1 MNYTIRPYNP
11 ATDIPVRVA
20 LYNAQFPE
28 TPMTMEQ
35 NLEQER
41 LRPTDRVSQRLVAE
55 DDQQILGY
63 SFSTDK
69 GVPNTTE
76 FIIVCLVAHHAR
88 GNGIGTQLLQQGVA
102 FARDHGAVRMFA
114 FVRDDDP
121 LSLRFAEKLGF
132 SKLNHE
138 FDVAL
143 DLTAFDAN
151 RLLELDQFKP
161 GAGVR
166 LTDLETWG
174 DMLEHRRA
182 FHALMIETLADMPGE
197 PMFETFE
204 QFLPWLE
211 RKSYFASGVLLILDA
226 QGNAVGFSWLMFD
239 ASTGQIENWG
249 TGIKREYRRQGLAW
263 ALKLSGIRWA
273 RAHGAKRIV
282 TANHEGNEGM
292 RVINQRLGF
301 ERQLG
306 LYEMEL
312 RLQNQQETV

>member
-1 MNYTIRPYNP
+1 MNYTIRPFDP
-11 ATDIPVRVA
+11 APDIPFRVA

-28 TPMTMEQ
+28 TPMTVEQ

-41 LRPTDRVSQRLVAE
+41 LRPVDRLALRLVAE

-76 FIIVCLVAHHAR
+76 FIIVCLVSPKAR
-88 GNGIGTQLLQQGVA
+88 GNGIGTHLAQQSVA
-102 FARDHGAVRMFA
+102 FAREHGAVCTFA

-121 LSLRFAEKLGF
+121 SSLHFAEKMGF

-143 DLTAFDAN
+143 DLTSFDAA
-151 RLLELDQFKP
+151 RLLELDRFKSD
-161 GAGVR
+161 AGIR
-166 LTDLETWG
+166 LTNLETWG
-174 DMLEHRRA
+174 DTLEHRRA

-211 RKSYFASGVLLILDA
+211 RKSFFASGVLLVLDA
-226 QGNAVGFSWLMFD
+226 QGEAVGFSWLMFD
-239 ASTGQIENWG
+239 VSTGQIENWG
-249 TGIKREYRRQGLAW
+249 TGIRREYRRQGLAW
-263 ALKLSGIRWA
+263 ALKVAGIRWA
-273 RAHGAKRIV
+273 REHGAKRIV

-292 RVINQRLGF
+292 RAINQRLGF

-306 LYEMEL
+306 LYQMEMH
-312 RLQNQQETV
+312 LQDA